1 MFFSIYHAYSFWKA
15 DKVWKYKEEGLGNH
29 VFCVK
34 DLTLYGKNG
43 ILNKNFC
50 SENKYGGCIVTKKQ
64 KLKIIPLGGLDE
76 IGKNLTVI
84 EYGDEIL
91 VIDCGLAFPSE
102 DMLGIDLV
110 IPDTSY
116 LARNRDKVVGVLL
129 THGHEDHIGGLPY
142 AFRTFNA
149 PVYGTR
155 MTLGLLTHK
164 LKEHGMVNEVEQNTV
179 KPGTIK
185 NIGKN
190 FKVEFI
196 NVNHSIAGAVALA
209 IHTPVGVLV
218 HTGDFKIDCTP
229 INGDMINLTRFG
241 DLGRAGV
248 LALFSDSTNVER
260 PGYTMSERTVGE
272 RFDEIFAKS
281 DKKRIIVASFAS
293 NVHRIQQI
301 INSAVRN
308 KRKVAVMG
316 RSMLTI
322 VDVAAE
328 LGYLHVP
335 RGTIINIEEINRYKP
350 HQLVI
355 VTTGSQGE
363 PMSALTRMAFSDH
376 KTVEIGEGDLVILSA
391 NPIPGNEKA
400 VSGVINELFKK
411 GAEVIYESLAEVH
424 VSGHACR
431 EELKLILGLVK
442 PKYFIPVHGEHR
454 HLVRHAALG
463 EQMGVAPQNVFV
475 MGLGEVLE
483 ISQESAVKT
492 GNVTSGQVLVDGIGI
507 GDVGNIVL
515 RDRKHLGEEGL
526 IIAVVTISE
535 NREILCGPDIIS
547 RGFVYVRESEDLIEE
562 MKDVVTDAI
571 LAGRTNGHGDWNAIK
586 TGIRNALGEY
596 IFEKTKRKPM
606 ILPVIMEV

>member
-1 MFFSIYHAYSFWKA
+1 MVSK
-15 DKVWKYKEEGLGNH
+15 KE
-29 VFCVK
+29 
-34 DLTLYGKNG
+34 
-43 ILNKNFC
+43 
-50 SENKYGGCIVTKKQ
+50 

-84 EYGDEIL
+84 EYGEEIL

-102 DMLGIDLV
+102 SMLGIDLV
-110 IPDTSY
+110 IPDTAY
-116 LARNRDKVVGVLL
+116 LARNRKKVVGLVL
-129 THGHEDHIGGLPY
+129 THGHEDHIGAVPY
-142 AFRTFNA
+142 ALKNFNA
-149 PVYGTR
+149 PIYGSR
-155 MTLGLLTHK
+155 MTLGLLEHK
-164 LKEHGMVNEVEQNTV
+164 LREHGMASEADLNTV
-179 KPGTIK
+179 KPGTVK
-185 NIGKN
+185 KIGQS

-196 NVNHSIAGAVALA
+196 NVNHSIAGALALA

-229 INGDMINLTRFG
+229 INGEMINLTRLG

-260 PGYTMSERTVGE
+260 SGYTMSERTVGE
-272 RFDEIFAKS
+272 RFDEIFKKS
-281 DKKRIIVASFAS
+281 PDKRIIVASFAS

-308 KRKVAVMG
+308 KRKVAVSG

-322 VDVAAE
+322 IEVAME

-335 RGTIINIEEINRYKP
+335 KGTIIDIEEIGRFRP
-350 HQLVI
+350 EQLVI

-376 KTVEIGEGDLVILSA
+376 RSVEIGHGDLVILSA

-400 VSGVINELFKK
+400 VSTVINELFKK

-424 VSGHACR
+424 VSGHACQ
-431 EELKLILGLVK
+431 EELKLMLGLVK

-454 HLVRHAALG
+454 HLVRHARLG
-463 EQMGVAPQNVFV
+463 ELMGVKPENVFV
-475 MGLGEVLE
+475 MSLGEVLE
-483 ISQESAVKT
+483 LNQDGAAVT
-492 GNVTSGQVLVDGIGI
+492 GNVTAGQVLVDGIGV

-526 IIAVVTISE
+526 IVAVVTLSKE
-535 NREILCGPDIIS
+535 KEILAGPDIIS
-547 RGFVYVRESEDLIEE
+547 RGFVYVRESEDLMEE
-562 MKDVVTDAI
+562 MKDIVNDAVI
-571 LAGRTNGHGDWNAIK
+571 VGRTSGHGDWNSIK
-586 TGIRNALGEY
+586 TSIRNMLGDF
-596 IFEKTKRKPM
+596 IFDKTKRKPV
-606 ILPVIMEV
+606 ILPVITEV

>member
-1 MFFSIYHAYSFWKA
+1 VSK
-15 DKVWKYKEEGLGNH
+15 KE
-29 VFCVK
+29 
-34 DLTLYGKNG
+34 
-43 ILNKNFC
+43 
-50 SENKYGGCIVTKKQ
+50 

-84 EYGDEIL
+84 EYGEEIL

-102 DMLGIDLV
+102 SMLGIDLV
-110 IPDTSY
+110 IPDTAY
-116 LARNRDKVVGVLL
+116 LARNRKKVVGLVL
-129 THGHEDHIGGLPY
+129 THGHEDHIGAVPY
-142 AFRTFNA
+142 ALKNFNA
-149 PVYGTR
+149 PIYGSR
-155 MTLGLLTHK
+155 MTLGLLEHK
-164 LKEHGMVNEVEQNTV
+164 LREHGMASEADLNTV
-179 KPGTIK
+179 KPGTVK
-185 NIGKN
+185 KIGQS

-196 NVNHSIAGAVALA
+196 NVNHSIAGALALA

-229 INGDMINLTRFG
+229 INGEMINLTRLG

-260 PGYTMSERTVGE
+260 SGYTMSERTVGE
-272 RFDEIFAKS
+272 RFDEIFKKS
-281 DKKRIIVASFAS
+281 PDKRIIVASFAS

-308 KRKVAVMG
+308 KRKVAVSG

-322 VDVAAE
+322 IEVAME

-335 RGTIINIEEINRYKP
+335 KGTIIDIEEIGRFRP
-350 HQLVI
+350 EQLVI

-376 KTVEIGEGDLVILSA
+376 RSVEIGHGDLVILSA

-400 VSGVINELFKK
+400 VSTVINELFKK

-424 VSGHACR
+424 VSGHACQ
-431 EELKLILGLVK
+431 EELKLMLGLVK

-454 HLVRHAALG
+454 HLVRHARLG
-463 EQMGVAPQNVFV
+463 ELMGVKPENVFV
-475 MGLGEVLE
+475 MSLGEVLE
-483 ISQESAVKT
+483 LNQDGAAVT
-492 GNVTSGQVLVDGIGI
+492 GNVTAGQVLVDGIGV

-526 IIAVVTISE
+526 IVAVVTLSKE
-535 NREILCGPDIIS
+535 KEILAGPDIIS
-547 RGFVYVRESEDLIEE
+547 RGFVYVRESEDLMEE
-562 MKDVVTDAI
+562 MKDIVNDAVI
-571 LAGRTNGHGDWNAIK
+571 VGRTSGHGDWNSIK
-586 TGIRNALGEY
+586 TSIRNMLGDF
-596 IFEKTKRKPM
+596 IFDKTKRKPV
-606 ILPVIMEV
+606 ILPVITEV

>member
-1 MFFSIYHAYSFWKA
+1 VS
-15 DKVWKYKEEGLGNH
+15 
-29 VFCVK
+29 
-34 DLTLYGKNG
+34 
-43 ILNKNFC
+43 
-50 SENKYGGCIVTKKQ
+50 KKQ

-76 IGKNLTVI
+76 IGKNLTVV
-84 EYGDEIL
+84 EYGNEIL

-102 DMLGIDLV
+102 NMLGIDLV
-110 IPDTSY
+110 IPDTTY
-116 LARNRDKVVGVLL
+116 LARNREKVVGLLL
-129 THGHEDHIGGLPY
+129 THGHEDHIGGVPY
-142 AFRTFNA
+142 ALKNFSA
-149 PVYGTR
+149 PVYGSR
-155 MTLGLLTHK
+155 MTLGLLSHK
-164 LKEHGMVNEVEQNTV
+164 LKEHGMAGDVDLCTV

-185 NIGKN
+185 KIGQN

-196 NVNHSIAGAVALA
+196 NVNHSIAGALALA

-229 INGDMINLTRFG
+229 INGDMINLTRLG
-241 DLGRAGV
+241 DLGKAGV

-272 RFDEIFAKS
+272 RFDKIFEQSA
-281 DKKRIIVASFAS
+281 DKRIIVASFAS

-308 KRKVAVMG
+308 KRKVAVSG
-316 RSMLTI
+316 RSMLTMCE
-322 VDVAAE
+322 VAME

-335 RGTIINIEEINRYKP
+335 KGTIINIEDIHRYRP
-350 HQLVI
+350 QQLVI

-376 KTVEIGEGDLVILSA
+376 KMVEIGHGDLVILSA

-400 VSGVINELFKK
+400 VSTVINELFKK

-424 VSGHACR
+424 VSGHACQ
-431 EELKLILGLVK
+431 EELKLMLGLVR

-454 HLVRHAALG
+454 HLVRHARLG
-463 EQMGVAPQNVFV
+463 ELMGVRPENIFV

-483 ISQESAVKT
+483 MSLNSATVT
-492 GNVTSGQVLVDGIGI
+492 GNVTAGQVLVDGIGV

-526 IIAVVTISE
+526 IIAVVTLSKE
-535 NREILCGPDIIS
+535 KEILAGPDIIS
-547 RGFVYVRESEDLIEE
+547 RGFVYVRESEDLMEE
-562 MKDVVTDAI
+562 MKDIVADAVM
-571 LAGRTNGHGDWNAIK
+571 AGRTSGNGDWNSIK
-586 TGIRNALGEY
+586 TSVRNMLGDF
-596 IFEKTKRKPM
+596 IFDKTKRKPM
-606 ILPVIMEV
+606 ILPVITEV

>member
-1 MFFSIYHAYSFWKA
+1 MA
-15 DKVWKYKEEGLGNH
+15 
-29 VFCVK
+29 
-34 DLTLYGKNG
+34 
-43 ILNKNFC
+43 
-50 SENKYGGCIVTKKQ
+50 KKQ
-64 KLKIIPLGGLDE
+64 KLKIIPLGGVNE
-76 IGKNLTVI
+76 IGKNVTVI

-91 VIDCGLAFPSE
+91 VIDCGLTFPSE
-102 DMLGIDLV
+102 SMLGIDLV

-116 LARNRDKVVGVLL
+116 LARNREKVVGLLL
-129 THGHEDHIGGLPY
+129 THGHEDHIGGVPY
-142 AFRTFNA
+142 AFKNFNA
-149 PVYGTR
+149 PVYGSR
-155 MTLGLLTHK
+155 MTLGLLEHK
-164 LKEHGMVNEVEQNTV
+164 LKEHGMVSEVELNTV

-185 NIGKN
+185 KIGQN

-196 NVNHSIAGAVALA
+196 NVNHSIAGALALA

-229 INGDMINLTRFG
+229 INGEMINLTRFG
-241 DLGRAGV
+241 DLGKAGV

-260 PGYTMSERTVGE
+260 AGYTMSERTVGE
-272 RFDEIFAKS
+272 RFDEIFEQSA
-281 DKKRIIVASFAS
+281 KKRIIVASFAS

-308 KRKVAVMG
+308 KRKVAVSG

-322 VDVAAE
+322 CEVAME

-335 RGTIINIEEINRYKP
+335 KGTIINLEDINKYKP

-376 KTVEIGEGDLVILSA
+376 KSVEIGQGDLVILSA

-400 VSGVINELFKK
+400 VSNVINELFKK

-431 EELKLILGLVK
+431 EELKVILGLVK

-454 HLVRHAALG
+454 HLVRHAKLG
-463 EQMGVAPQNVFV
+463 EQMGVRPDNIFV
-475 MGLGEVLE
+475 MNIGEVLE
-483 ISQESAVKT
+483 MSLNSAAVT
-492 GNVTSGQVLVDGIGI
+492 GNVTAGQVLVDGIGV

-526 IIAVVTISE
+526 IVAVVTLSKE
-535 NREILCGPDIIS
+535 KEILAGPDIIS
-547 RGFVYVRESEDLIEE
+547 RGFVYVRESEDLMEE
-562 MKDVVTDAI
+562 MKDIVADAV
-571 LAGRTNGHGDWNAIK
+571 LAGRNNGNGDWNSIK
-586 TGIRNALGEY
+586 SSVRNMLSDY

-606 ILPVIMEV
+606 ILPVITEV

>member
-1 MFFSIYHAYSFWKA
+1 M
-15 DKVWKYKEEGLGNH
+15 
-29 VFCVK
+29 
-34 DLTLYGKNG
+34 
-43 ILNKNFC
+43 
-50 SENKYGGCIVTKKQ
+50 TKKQ

-110 IPDTSY
+110 IPDTAY
-116 LARNRDKVVGVLL
+116 LVRNREKIAGVLL

-142 AFRTFNA
+142 ALRAFSA
-149 PVYGTR
+149 PVYGTK
-155 MTLGLLTHK
+155 MTLGLLDHK
-164 LKEHGMVNEVEQNTV
+164 LREHGMASEVVQHTV

-185 NIGKN
+185 KIGKN

-241 DLGRAGV
+241 DLGKAGV

-260 PGYTMSERTVGE
+260 NGYTMSERTVGE

-308 KRKVAVMG
+308 KRKVAVSG

-335 RGTIINIEEINRYKP
+335 KGTIINIEEINRYKP

-363 PMSALTRMAFSDH
+363 RMSALTRMAFSDH
-376 KTVEIGEGDLVILSA
+376 KTVEIGENDLVILSA

-431 EELKLILGLVK
+431 EELKLMLGLVK

-454 HLVRHAALG
+454 HLVRHASLG
-463 EQMGVAPQNVFV
+463 VQMGVKPENVFI

-483 ISQESAVKT
+483 LSQESAQIT
-492 GNVTSGQVLVDGIGI
+492 GNVTAGQVLVDGNGI

-526 IIAVVTISE
+526 IVAVVTISKE
-535 NREILCGPDIIS
+535 REILCGPDIIS
-547 RGFVYVRESEDLIEE
+547 RGFVYMRESEDLIEE
-562 MKDVVTDAI
+562 MKDVAQDAVF
-571 LAGRTNGHGDWNAIK
+571 ANRGNGNGDWNTIK
-586 TGIRNALGEY
+586 TGVRNALADF

>member
-1 MFFSIYHAYSFWKA
+1 MSK
-15 DKVWKYKEEGLGNH
+15 KE
-29 VFCVK
+29 
-34 DLTLYGKNG
+34 
-43 ILNKNFC
+43 
-50 SENKYGGCIVTKKQ
+50 

-84 EYGDEIL
+84 EYGEEIL

-102 DMLGIDLV
+102 SMLGIDLV
-110 IPDTSY
+110 IPDTAY
-116 LARNRDKVVGVLL
+116 LARNRKKVVGLVL
-129 THGHEDHIGGLPY
+129 THGHEDHIGAVPY
-142 AFRTFNA
+142 ALKNFNA
-149 PVYGTR
+149 PIYGSR
-155 MTLGLLTHK
+155 MTLGLLEHK
-164 LKEHGMVNEVEQNTV
+164 LREHGMASEADLNTV
-179 KPGTIK
+179 KPGTVK
-185 NIGKN
+185 KIGQS

-196 NVNHSIAGAVALA
+196 NVNHSIAGALALA

-229 INGDMINLTRFG
+229 INGEMINLTRLG

-260 PGYTMSERTVGE
+260 SGYTMSERTVGE
-272 RFDEIFAKS
+272 RFDEIFKKS
-281 DKKRIIVASFAS
+281 PDKRIIVASFAS

-308 KRKVAVMG
+308 KRKVAVSG

-322 VDVAAE
+322 IEVAME

-335 RGTIINIEEINRYKP
+335 KGTIIDIEEIGRFRSE
-350 HQLVI
+350 QLVI

-376 KTVEIGEGDLVILSA
+376 RSVEIGHGDLVILSA

-400 VSGVINELFKK
+400 VSTVINELFKK

-424 VSGHACR
+424 VSGHACQ
-431 EELKLILGLVK
+431 EELKLMLGLVK

-454 HLVRHAALG
+454 HLVRHARLG
-463 EQMGVAPQNVFV
+463 ELMGVKPENVFV
-475 MGLGEVLE
+475 MSLGEVLE
-483 ISQESAVKT
+483 LNQDGAAVT
-492 GNVTSGQVLVDGIGI
+492 GNVTAGQVLVDGIGV

-526 IIAVVTISE
+526 IVAVVTLSKE
-535 NREILCGPDIIS
+535 KEILAGPDIIS
-547 RGFVYVRESEDLIEE
+547 RGFVYVRESEDLMEE
-562 MKDVVTDAI
+562 MKDIVNDAVI
-571 LAGRTNGHGDWNAIK
+571 VGRTSGHGDWNSIK
-586 TGIRNALGEY
+586 TSIRNMLGDF
-596 IFEKTKRKPM
+596 IFDKTKRKPV
-606 ILPVIMEV
+606 ILPVITEV

>member
-1 MFFSIYHAYSFWKA
+1 MS
-15 DKVWKYKEEGLGNH
+15 
-29 VFCVK
+29 
-34 DLTLYGKNG
+34 
-43 ILNKNFC
+43 
-50 SENKYGGCIVTKKQ
+50 KKQ

-76 IGKNLTVI
+76 IGKNITVI

-102 DMLGIDLV
+102 SMLGIDLV

-116 LARNRDKVVGVLL
+116 LARNREKVVGLLL
-129 THGHEDHIGGLPY
+129 THGHEDHIGAVPY
-142 AFRTFNA
+142 AFKNFNA
-149 PVYGTR
+149 PVFGSR
-155 MTLGLLTHK
+155 MTLGLLEHK
-164 LKEHGMVNEVEQNTV
+164 LKEHGMVSDVELNTV

-185 NIGKN
+185 KIGQN

-196 NVNHSIAGAVALA
+196 NVNHSIAGALALA

-241 DLGRAGV
+241 DLGKAGV

-260 PGYTMSERTVGE
+260 AGYTMSERTVGE
-272 RFDEIFAKS
+272 RFDEIFEKS
-281 DKKRIIVASFAS
+281 ADKRIIVASFAS

-308 KRKVAVMG
+308 DRKVAVSG
-316 RSMLTI
+316 RSMQTI
-322 VDVAAE
+322 CEVAAE

-335 RGTIINIEEINRYKP
+335 KGTIINIEDINRYRP
-350 HQLVI
+350 EQLVI

-376 KTVEIGEGDLVILSA
+376 KMVEIGHGDLVILSA

-400 VSGVINELFKK
+400 VSTVINELFKK
-411 GAEVIYESLAEVH
+411 GADVIYESLAEVH

-431 EELKLILGLVK
+431 EELKVILGLVK

-454 HLVRHAALG
+454 HLVRHAKLG
-463 EQMGVAPQNVFV
+463 ELMGVKPENVFV
-475 MGLGEVLE
+475 MGIGEVLE
-483 ISQESAVKT
+483 MSLNSAAIT
-492 GNVTSGQVLVDGIGI
+492 GNVTAGQVLVDGIGV

-526 IIAVVTISE
+526 IVAVVTLSKE
-535 NREILCGPDIIS
+535 KEILAGPDIIS

-562 MKDVVTDAI
+562 MKDIVMDAVMV
-571 LAGRTNGHGDWNAIK
+571 GRTSGHGDWNSIK
-586 TGIRNALGEY
+586 TSVKTMLGDF
-596 IFEKTKRKPM
+596 IFDKTKRKPM
-606 ILPVIMEV
+606 ILPVITEV

>member
-1 MFFSIYHAYSFWKA
+1 M
-15 DKVWKYKEEGLGNH
+15 
-29 VFCVK
+29 
-34 DLTLYGKNG
+34 
-43 ILNKNFC
+43 
-50 SENKYGGCIVTKKQ
+50 TKKQ

-76 IGKNLTVI
+76 IGKNLTVV
-84 EYGDEIL
+84 EYEDEIL
-91 VIDCGLAFPSE
+91 MIDCGLAFPGE

-116 LARNRDKVVGVLL
+116 LVRNRDKIAGLVL
-129 THGHEDHIGGLPY
+129 THGHEDHIGAVPY
-142 AFRTFNA
+142 VFRNMNV

-155 MTLGLLTHK
+155 MTLGLLEHK
-164 LKEHGMVNEVEQNTV
+164 LKERGMVNDVARITV

-185 NIGKN
+185 KIGRH

-209 IHTPVGVLV
+209 IHTPAGVLV

-241 DLGRAGV
+241 DLGKAGV
-248 LALFSDSTNVER
+248 LALLSDSTNVER

-281 DKKRIIVASFAS
+281 GDKRIIVASFAS

-308 KRKVAVMG
+308 KRKVAVSG

-335 RGTIINIEEINRYKP
+335 KGTIIDIEDINRYKP

-376 KTVEIGEGDLVILSA
+376 KMVEIGSGDLVILSA

-454 HLVRHAALG
+454 HLMRHASLG
-463 EQMGVAPQNVFV
+463 VQMGVKPKNVFV
-475 MGLGEVLE
+475 LGLGDVLE
-483 ISQESAVKT
+483 LSADTAIV
-492 GNVTSGQVLVDGIGI
+492 NSSVPAGQVLVDGYGI

-526 IIAVVTISE
+526 IIAVVTLS
-535 NREILCGPDIIS
+535 NTREILCGPDIIS

-562 MKDVVTDAI
+562 MKDVVSDAV
-571 LAGRTNGHGDWNAIK
+571 LAGRSTGNGDWNAIK
-586 TGIRNALGEY
+586 TSMRNSLSDF

>member
-1 MFFSIYHAYSFWKA
+1 MS
-15 DKVWKYKEEGLGNH
+15 
-29 VFCVK
+29 
-34 DLTLYGKNG
+34 
-43 ILNKNFC
+43 
-50 SENKYGGCIVTKKQ
+50 KKQ

-76 IGKNLTVI
+76 IGKNMTVI
-84 EYGDEIL
+84 EYGEEIL

-102 DMLGIDLV
+102 SMLGIDLV

-116 LARNRDKVVGVLL
+116 LARNREKVVGLVL
-129 THGHEDHIGGLPY
+129 THGHEDHIGAVPY
-142 AFRTFNA
+142 AFKNFNA
-149 PVYGTR
+149 PVFGSR
-155 MTLGLLTHK
+155 MTLGLLEHK
-164 LKEHGMVNEVEQNTV
+164 LKEHGMVSDVDLNTV

-185 NIGKN
+185 KIGQN

-196 NVNHSIAGAVALA
+196 NVNHSIAGALALA

-241 DLGRAGV
+241 DLGKAGV

-260 PGYTMSERTVGE
+260 AGYTMSERTVGE
-272 RFDEIFAKS
+272 RFDEIFEKS
-281 DKKRIIVASFAS
+281 PDKRIIVASFAS

-308 KRKVAVMG
+308 DRKVAVSG
-316 RSMLTI
+316 RSMQTI
-322 VDVAAE
+322 CEVAAE

-335 RGTIINIEEINRYKP
+335 KGTIINIEDINRFRP
-350 HQLVI
+350 EQLVI

-376 KTVEIGEGDLVILSA
+376 KMVEIGHGDLVILSA

-400 VSGVINELFKK
+400 VSTVINELFKK
-411 GAEVIYESLAEVH
+411 GADVIYESLAEVH

-431 EELKLILGLVK
+431 EELKVILGLVK

-454 HLVRHAALG
+454 HLVRHAKLG
-463 EQMGVAPQNVFV
+463 ELMGVKPENVFV
-475 MGLGEVLE
+475 MGIGEVLE
-483 ISQESAVKT
+483 MSLNSAAIT
-492 GNVTSGQVLVDGIGI
+492 GNVTAGQVLVDGIGV

-526 IIAVVTISE
+526 IVAVVTLSKE
-535 NREILCGPDIIS
+535 KEILAGPDIIS

-562 MKDVVTDAI
+562 MKDIVMDAVMV
-571 LAGRTNGHGDWNAIK
+571 GRTSGHGDWNSIK
-586 TGIRNALGEY
+586 TSVRTMLGDF
-596 IFEKTKRKPM
+596 IFDKTKRKPM
-606 ILPVIMEV
+606 ILPVITEV